1 MAERSDTIAVEEYGK
16 AKERTKFFGDY
27 HTHTVFSH
35 GKGSIEDS
43 VLKAAKLGL
52 KEIGIT
58 DHGFNHMAY
67 NVRRRELPRMR
78 AQINAMAVKY
88 PQVRAYLGVEAN
100 ILSPK
105 GDIDVKEADK
115 PMLDIIVCGYHKL
128 VWHSPRAASY
138 FWSNNLGGSSAKTA
152 ARNTDAYVN
161 AIARNEID
169 ILSHPGN
176 FCKCDIREV
185 ARACKQFGTL
195 FELNGKRI
203 YLSDEELSMAA
214 QEGCVFILDSDAHS
228 PGRVGDFG
236 AAWQRVRRLSIPYTQ
251 IANYGSFPTFRS
263 RTGAMRKERH

>member
-1 MAERSDTIAVEEYGK
+1 MAEQSDTILVENYGAAK
-16 AKERTKFFGDY
+16 ARTKFFGDY

-43 VLKAAKLGL
+43 VLRAAKLGL

-58 DHGFNHMAY
+58 DHGFNHMTY

-105 GDIDVKEADK
+105 GDIDVKESDK
-115 PMLDIIVCGYHKL
+115 PMLDLIVCGYHKL
-128 VWHSPRAASY
+128 VWHSPRASRY
-138 FWSNNLGGSSAKTA
+138 FWCNNLGGSSAATV

-203 YLSDEELSMAA
+203 LLSDDELAAAA
-214 QEGCVFILDSDAHS
+214 QEGCTFILNSDAHA
-228 PGRVGDFG
+228 PRHVGNFTE
-236 AAWQRVRRLSIPYTQ
+236 AWQRAERLSIPPAQ
-251 IANYGSFPTFRS
+251 IANYGAFPVFRS
-263 RTGAMRKERH
+263 RTGKKDRERN